1 MTPHNVNPAQWQQ
14 NVGFAREACAQ
25 VFRDGGTPA
34 DAMKAF
40 GLDATAMAL
49 DWSVVV
55 DRIAQSLAHARTD
68 ARAMKKAA

>member
-40 GLDATAMAL
+40 NLDAAGEAL
-49 DWSVVV
+49 DWSIVV
-55 DRIAQSLAHARTD
+55 DRVAHSLAQARPL
-68 ARAMKKAA
+68 KKAA